1 MKVSKT
7 LLFMFRNP
15 IPFIVQLVCWFLY
28 AALQVISK
36 TPFTDESLSGE
47 VSFIDGVLP
56 GEVSFIDGALPGIVR
71 LTKTSFDNL
80 PGSLENFAII
90 VSIIFDEVIIE
101 VMRDGSWVFIL
112 IPVFII
118 SYREAKG
125 NLKGISKE
133 RQTWMQWYDR
143 QQEIIKQEDSL
154 EQPPSTLE
162 DTQANSYF
170 RKTQKTALSMVRN
183 PMFLVLHFACWFT
196 PLILLFIIDWASSIE
211 TARNFLNFLPIAFTF
226 AAIPALISSY
236 QETRGTVKGTAK
248 EGEVWT
254 KWYQR
259 QINAT
264 AQGYTLAGPPPSL
277 KTT

>member
-15 IPFIVQLVCWFLY
+15 IPFIVQLICWFLY
-28 AALQVISK
+28 TALQVMSK
-36 TPFTDESLSGE
+36 APSADESLSGE
-47 VSFIDGVLP
+47 VSFIDG
-56 GEVSFIDGALPGIVR
+56 SLPGIVR
-71 LTKTSFDNL
+71 LAKTSFDNL
-80 PGSLENFAII
+80 PESLENFAII

-101 VMRDGSWVFIL
+101 VMKDGGWGFIL

-125 NLKGISKE
+125 NLKGIAKE

-143 QQEIIKQEDSL
+143 QQEIIKQEDSF

-170 RKTQKTALSMVRN
+170 RKAQKTVLSMVRN
-183 PMFLVLHFACWFT
+183 PMLFVLHFACWFT
-196 PLILLFIIDWASSIE
+196 PFILLFIVDWAITIE
-211 TARNFLNFLPIAFTF
+211 TAPNFLNFLLIGFTF
-226 AAIPALISSY
+226 AAIPALVSSY
-236 QETRGTVKGTAK
+236 QETRGAVKGTAK
-248 EGEVWT
+248 EGKVWT

-277 KTT
+277 EIF

>member
-15 IPFIVQLVCWFLY
+15 IPFIVQLICWFLY
-28 AALQVISK
+28 SALQVMSEV
-36 TPFTDESLSGE
+36 PERSLSGE
-47 VSFIDGVLP
+47 VSFIDG
-56 GEVSFIDGALPGIVR
+56 SLPGIVR
-71 LTKTSFDNL
+71 LAKTSLDNL

-90 VSIIFDEVIIE
+90 ASIIFDDIIIE
-101 VMRDGSWVFIL
+101 VMYEGWVFIA
-112 IPVFII
+112 IFAFVIG
-118 SYREAKG
+118 YREARG
-125 NLKGISKE
+125 NLKGIAKE

-143 QQEIIKQEDSL
+143 QQEAIKQEYSF

-170 RKTQKTALSMVRN
+170 RKAQKTVFSLVRN
-183 PMFLVLHFACWFT
+183 PMLFVLHFTCWFS
-196 PLILLFIIDWASSIE
+196 PFFVLFLIDWPHVIE
-211 TARNFLNFLPIAFTF
+211 TTGDLVKIVPYLVTF
-226 AAIPALISSY
+226 GVIPALISSY
-236 QETRGTVKGTAK
+236 QETRGIVKGIAK

-264 AQGYTLAGPPPSL
+264 AQGYALAAPPPSL
-277 KTT
+277 EIS

>member
-7 LLFMFRNP
+7 LLFMFQNP
-15 IPFIVQLVCWFLY
+15 IPFIVQLICWFLY
-28 AALQVISK
+28 AALQVMSK
-36 TPFTDESLSGE
+36 GPSTDESLSGE
-47 VSFIDGVLP
+47 I
-56 GEVSFIDGALPGIVR
+56 SFIDGALPGIVR
-71 LTKTSFDNL
+71 LANTSFDNL

-90 VSIIFDEVIIE
+90 VSVIFDEVIIE
-101 VMRDGSWVFIL
+101 ILKDGGWVFIL

-125 NLKGISKE
+125 NLKGIAKE
-133 RQTWMQWYDR
+133 RQTWMQWYDG
-143 QQEIIKQEDSL
+143 QQEVIKQEATL

-162 DTQANSYF
+162 DTQAGSYS
-170 RKTQKTALSMVRN
+170 RKAQRTVFSMVRN
-183 PMFLVLHFACWFT
+183 PMLFVLHFACWFT
-196 PLILLFIIDWASSIE
+196 PFILLFIVDWASAIE
-211 TARNFLNFLPIAFTF
+211 TAPNFLNFLPIAFTF
-226 AAIPALISSY
+226 AVIPALISSY

-277 KTT
+277 EIF